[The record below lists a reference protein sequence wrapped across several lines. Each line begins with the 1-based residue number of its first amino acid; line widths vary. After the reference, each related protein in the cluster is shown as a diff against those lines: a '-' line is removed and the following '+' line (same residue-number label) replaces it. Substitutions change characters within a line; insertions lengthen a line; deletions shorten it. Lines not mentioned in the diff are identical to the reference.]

1 MRIAN
6 ILIPILLPLSVGGAY
21 FAGSH
26 NAKHDAE
33 IVCKKSVDFVTA
45 FDHSQSLMFATQAI
59 KSLQALKTDEAHN
72 LLVRYTKLLSPA
84 VETCSKSSVCS
95 GLVGFMPT
103 QAQFE
108 EIAGLKEKPLVTT
121 LNTAK

>member
-33 IVCKKSVDFVTA
+33 IVCKKSLDFVTA
-45 FDHSQSLMFATQAI
+45 FDHSESLMFATQAI

-72 LLVRYTKLLSPA
+72 LLVRYTKLLRPT
-84 VETCSKSSVCS
+84 VETCSKSSLCA

-108 EIAGLKEKPLVTT
+108 EIAGLKEKPLATP
-121 LNTAK
+121 LNTVK

>member
-1 MRIAN
+1 MRLAN
-6 ILIPILLPLSVGGAY
+6 ILIPILLPLAVGGAY

-26 NAKHDAE
+26 NAKHDAD
-33 IVCKKSVDFVTA
+33 IFCKKSVDFVTA
-45 FDHSQSLMFATQAI
+45 FDHSESLMFATQAI

-72 LLVRYTKLLSPA
+72 LLVRYTKLLSPT
-84 VETCSKSSVCS
+84 VETCSKSSLCS

-108 EIAGLKEKPLVTT
+108 EIAGLKEKPLATP
-121 LNTAK
+121 LNTVK